1 MPSLLT
7 PTELDFLQGSKEFTK
22 DQQYY
27 IKSRLLKKVRIFI
40 DTELPLL
47 QEKGYLAAGCK
58 VLELLAAGCK
68 EEVPRSSLVMMPP
81 AIAVANERVKS
92 KVGRKGV
99 EPSTPAMSRRY
110 PNQARPPALYTEC
123 KNLLP
128 KYML

>member
-1 MPSLLT
+1 MLVFMPSLLT
-7 PTELDFLQGSKEFTK
+7 PTELDFLQVSKEFTK

-58 VLELLAAGCK
+58 VLELLVAAAGCK

-81 AIAVANERVKS
+81 AIASAKA
-92 KVGRKGV
+92 KG
-99 EPSTPAMSRRY
+99 
-110 PNQARPPALYTEC
+110 
-123 KNLLP
+123 LL
-128 KYML
+128 LTGTLFFNC